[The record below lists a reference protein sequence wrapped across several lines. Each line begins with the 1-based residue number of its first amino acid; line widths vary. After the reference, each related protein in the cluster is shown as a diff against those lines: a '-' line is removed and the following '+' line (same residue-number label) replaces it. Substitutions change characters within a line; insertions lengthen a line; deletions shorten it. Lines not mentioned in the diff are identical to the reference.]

1 MYKKISMFQNIRDF
15 KTRLVLT
22 TKFISVSK
30 ETLKLLLN
38 SRITLFS
45 NNIQLL
51 QKEKLVNYFFKNLN
65 NKPNIRNTAECYLL
79 FFMPCLKHYSKS
91 IVEKDFR
98 AVTDWFYDNFMIL
111 YQSKCHYMRIG
122 KNTESENI

>member
-22 TKFISVSK
+22 TKYISVSK

-79 FFMPCLKHYSKS
+79 FFMPCLKHY
-91 IVEKDFR
+91 
-98 AVTDWFYDNFMIL
+98 
-111 YQSKCHYMRIG
+111 
-122 KNTESENI
+122 

>member
-1 MYKKISMFQNIRDF
+1 MFQNIRDF

-22 TKFISVSK
+22 TKYISVSK

-51 QKEKLVNYFFKNLN
+51 QKEKLVNYFFQKFEQQ
-65 NKPNIRNTAECYLL
+65 T
-79 FFMPCLKHYSKS
+79 
-91 IVEKDFR
+91 
-98 AVTDWFYDNFMIL
+98 
-111 YQSKCHYMRIG
+111 
-122 KNTESENI
+122 